1 MKFRPMKLQNLE
13 RVKIMGTKNV
23 ELSNII
29 PFKENDSWYLKLI
42 YNYDDEN
49 DNKHMFVI
57 PKASIPFDQR
67 CIPSINAL
75 YCKSLMIYP
84 YINCKEKM
92 LLHNS
97 VCDSTSEQGEAKEE
111 GICFDIITDYA
122 VKEMSLNEIEKEL
135 GYKVKIVN
143 KERYTN
149 GSCR

>member
-1 MKFRPMKLQNLE
+1 ME
-13 RVKIMGTKNV
+13 AKNV
-23 ELSNII
+23 ELSSII
-29 PFKENDSWYLKLI
+29 PFKENYSWYLKLI
-42 YNYDDEN
+42 YNYYDEN

-75 YCKSLMIYP
+75 HYCNCLMMNP
-84 YINCKEKM
+84 YINCKEMM
-92 LLHNS
+92 LLHNA
-97 VCDSTSEQGEAKEE
+97 VCDSTNKQGEAKEE

-143 KERYTN
+143 KEN
-149 GSCR
+149 K

>member
-1 MKFRPMKLQNLE
+1 MK
-13 RVKIMGTKNV
+13 TKNE
-23 ELSNII
+23 ELSSII

-67 CIPSINAL
+67 CIPSINEL
-75 YCKSLMIYP
+75 HYHECLMTYP
-84 YINCKEKM
+84 YMNCKEMM

-97 VCDSTSEQGEAKEE
+97 VFDSTSEQGKAKEE
-111 GICFDIITDYA
+111 GIYFDIITDYA

-143 KERYTN
+143 KEN
-149 GSCR
+149 K

>member
-1 MKFRPMKLQNLE
+1 ME
-13 RVKIMGTKNV
+13 AKNV
-23 ELSNII
+23 ELSSII
-29 PFKENDSWYLKLI
+29 PFKENYSWYLKLI
-42 YNYDDEN
+42 YKYYDEN

-75 YCKSLMIYP
+75 HYCNCLMMHP
-84 YINCKEKM
+84 YINCKEMM
-92 LLHNS
+92 LLHNA
-97 VCDSTSEQGEAKEE
+97 VFDSTNKQEE

-143 KERYTN
+143 KEN
-149 GSCR
+149 K